1 MHRRKFVKTI
11 IVGGVGVASGIP
23 FTRSYASATNSG
35 SAPRVNWRRVVYKP
49 AHQLRDGHTY
59 NPPEPSE
66 QRDIVIVGAGPTSLS
81 AAFHLAGQD
90 ILLLEKEPT
99 AGGNAQQGIWR
110 GTPYTN
116 GTAYL
121 ALESPLIDFLA
132 AEFDLRPT
140 PLHSNDAYITGNKV
154 VLDLFRGGIR
164 NLPYSESV
172 RKDFERLTF
181 EIDQLADRLGP
192 AFDAI
197 YSGHPDRDDPLM
209 TEALDLEEISFL
221 DWLQQRRFSGE
232 VISFCNLYCPAQAS
246 SFSSNMSA
254 MTGIVGMN
262 RIGDYAGWG
271 TFPGGLAV
279 AAEALADAV
288 RSPGEDRIRTSS
300 FVVKVANS
308 ADGRHVYVTYL
319 HGSEL
324 KTIQCKTC
332 IWGAPMHI
340 ARRAIVGMTGEQTSA
355 IDKLV
360 YNDISVMNLC
370 YRRTIYDGAYYTW
383 IDQAPVTN
391 VLPADWVTT
400 QGRADPARPQVLSC
414 DWPNR
419 PERRALLLN
428 DEWVIEQCQRTAQR
442 LNEVFPGSMD
452 DLEEIHVVLRAHSW
466 VVDSPSYY
474 SQILPNLPTSVGRVL
489 ITDSDQNSFNT
500 AFLSG
505 VQLAQQARDSI

>member
-1 MHRRKFVKTI
+1 MDRRKFVKTI
-11 IVGGVGVASGIP
+11 IIGGAGVASGIP
-23 FTRSYASATNSG
+23 FTRSYASASDSG
-35 SAPRVNWRRVVYKP
+35 SAPRVNWRRVVYTP

-81 AAFHLAGQD
+81 AAFHLAGRD
-90 ILLLEKEPT
+90 ILLLEKEPAT
-99 AGGNAQQGIWR
+99 GGNAQQGIWR

-132 AEFDLRPT
+132 SEFNLRPT
-140 PLHSNDAYITGNKV
+140 PLHSSDAYITGNKV
-154 VLDLFRGGIR
+154 IPDLFRGGIR
-164 NLPYSESV
+164 SLPYSDSV
-172 RKDFERLTF
+172 KKDFARLTF
-181 EIDQLADRLGP
+181 EVDQLADRLGP

-197 YSGHPDRDDPLM
+197 YSGNPDLDDPLM
-209 TEALDLEEISFL
+209 PEALGLEKISFL
-221 DWLQQRRFSGE
+221 YWLQQRRFPDE
-232 VISFCNLYCPAQAS
+232 VISFCDLYCPAQVS

-254 MTGIVGMN
+254 MTGIVGMTG
-262 RIGDYAGWG
+262 IGDYEGWG

-288 RSPGEDRIRTSS
+288 RSHGEDRIRTSS
-300 FVVKVANS
+300 FVVRVANS
-308 ADGRHVYVTYL
+308 TDGRHVDVTYL

-340 ARRAIVGMTGEQTSA
+340 ARRVIEGMTGEQTRA
-355 IDKLV
+355 IDRLV

-370 YRRTIYDGAYYTW
+370 YRRTIYDGAYYSW
-383 IDQAPVTN
+383 IDQSPVAN
-391 VLPADWVTT
+391 VLPADWVIT
-400 QGRADPARPQVLSC
+400 QGRADPGRSQVLSC

-419 PERRALLLN
+419 PEHRALLLN

-442 LNEVFPGSMD
+442 LNKVFPGSMD
-452 DLEEIHVVLRAHSW
+452 DLEEIQVVLRAHSW
-466 VVDSPSYY
+466 VVDSPSYH
-474 SQILPNLPTSVGRVL
+474 SQILPDLPTSVGRVL
-489 ITDSDQNSFNT
+489 ITDSDQNSFNA

-505 VQLAQQARDSI
+505 VKLAQRASDFI

>member
-1 MHRRKFVKTI
+1 M
-11 IVGGVGVASGIP
+11 
-23 FTRSYASATNSG
+23 
-35 SAPRVNWRRVVYKP
+35 
-49 AHQLRDGHTY
+49 
-59 NPPEPSE
+59 PPEPSE
-66 QRDIVIVGAGPTSLS
+66 QRDIVIVGAGPTSLC

-90 ILLLEKEPT
+90 VLLLEKEPAT
-99 AGGNAQQGIWR
+99 GGNAQQGRWR

-132 AEFDLRPT
+132 AEFGLRPT

-164 NLPYSESV
+164 NLPYSEPV

-181 EIDQLADRLGP
+181 EVDQLADRLGP

-197 YSGHPDRDDPLM
+197 YSGNPDLEVPLM
-209 TEALDLEEISFL
+209 PEALELEEISFL
-221 DWLQQRRFSGE
+221 DWLQQRHFSDE
-232 VISFCNLYCPAQAS
+232 VISFCDLYCPAQAS

-262 RIGDYAGWG
+262 RIGDYTGWG

-279 AAEALADAV
+279 AAEALTEAV
-288 RSPGEDRIRTSS
+288 RSQGEDQIRMSS
-300 FVVKVANS
+300 FVVNVANS
-308 ADGRHVYVTYL
+308 TDGRHVYVTYL
-319 HGSEL
+319 HGGEL
-324 KTIQCKTC
+324 KTIQCKAC

-340 ARRAIVGMTGEQTSA
+340 ARRAIEGMTGEQISA

-383 IDQAPVTN
+383 IDQAPVAN

-400 QGRADPARPQVLSC
+400 QGQADPGRPQVLSC

-419 PERRALLLN
+419 PEHRALLLN
-428 DEWVIEQCQRTAQR
+428 DEWVLEQCQRTAQR
-442 LNEVFPGSMD
+442 LNEVFPGSLD

-466 VVDSPSYY
+466 VVDSPSYH
-474 SQILPNLPTSVGRVL
+474 SQILPDLPTSVGRVL

-505 VQLAQQARDSI
+505 VKLARQASDFI